1 MSALTTAAREVDLI
15 WIAPPAA
22 AARLVED
29 LDELRAIHAKEPWR
43 VRVTPQGEA
52 AFLARWR
59 EHLDHLA
66 VLGLWCREDR
76 VGPLVADLER
86 VARDH
91 GFGRLLGP
99 LVPEEH
105 APPFL
110 AGGLTVLERVLV
122 LRLERPA
129 RACPRA
135 EAPAGVTVRPAT
147 PRDLEGVIA
156 VDAGAF
162 DDFWRYDEASLRRYA
177 AAERLA
183 VAERE
188 GRIIGYTLAMVRG
201 GEGTLGRLA
210 VAGGERGRGT
220 GRLLVCEAVAWMAGE
235 GARAVMLST
244 QEHNTASR
252 RLYGALGFRELPGVL
267 VATISGPLDDQD
279 RSGSIGCHSAG
290 S

>member
-1 MSALTTAAREVDLI
+1 MSACTTPAHEADLV
-15 WIAPPAA
+15 WIAPAA
-22 AARLVED
+22 AAAHLVGD
-29 LDELRAIHAKEPWR
+29 LNELRAIHAKEPWR
-43 VRVTPQGEA
+43 VRVTSQGEA

-59 EHLDHLA
+59 EHLDYCA

-76 VGPLVADLER
+76 VAPLITDLER
-86 VARDH
+86 VARDR

-99 LVPEEH
+99 LVPEEY
-105 APPFL
+105 APPYL
-110 AGGLTVLERVLV
+110 ASGLTVLERVLV

-135 EAPAGVTVRPAT
+135 QAPTGVTARPAT

-183 VAERE
+183 VAERG
-188 GRIIGYTLAMVRG
+188 GRIIGYTLATVRG

-210 VAGGERGRGT
+210 VAGGERGRGC

-235 GARAVMLST
+235 GVRAVTLST
-244 QEHNTASR
+244 QEHNAASR
-252 RLYGALGFRELPGVL
+252 GLYGALGFRKLPGAL

-279 RSGSIGCHSAG
+279 RSGSMECHSAG

>member
-1 MSALTTAAREVDLI
+1 MSAATTPAREADLV
-15 WIAPPAA
+15 WIAPAAA

-52 AFLARWR
+52 VFLARWR
-59 EHLDHLA
+59 EHLDYCA
-66 VLGLWCREDR
+66 VLGLWCRADR
-76 VGPLVADLER
+76 VPPLVADLER
-86 VARDH
+86 VARDM
-91 GFGRLLGP
+91 GFGHLLGP
-99 LVPEEH
+99 LVPEEY
-105 APPFL
+105 ASPYL

-129 RACPRA
+129 RVRPRA
-135 EAPAGVTVRPAT
+135 EAPVGVTARPAT

-177 AAERLA
+177 VAERLS

-188 GRIIGYTLAMVRG
+188 GRIIGYTLATVRG

-210 VAGGERGRGT
+210 VAGAERGRGC
-220 GRLLVCEAVAWMAGE
+220 GRLLACEAVAWMAGE
-235 GARAVMLST
+235 RARAVTLST

-252 RLYGALGFRELPGVL
+252 RLYGALGFRELPGAL
-267 VATISGPLDDQD
+267 VAMISDPLDV
-279 RSGSIGCHSAG
+279 
-290 S
+290 